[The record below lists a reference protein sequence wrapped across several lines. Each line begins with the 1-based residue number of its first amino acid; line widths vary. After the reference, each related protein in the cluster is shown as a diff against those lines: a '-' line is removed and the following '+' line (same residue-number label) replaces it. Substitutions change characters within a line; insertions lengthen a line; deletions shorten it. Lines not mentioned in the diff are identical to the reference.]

1 MRRDCGC
8 QIIPTKLLERLARD
22 RQLDAETRRAFAEA
36 ARMEPIWRGLR
47 DVHTVAVLAR
57 RGMPYPPA
65 TPAAPPTVSVF
76 DCEHG
81 RSLPGKPVARPARS
95 KDSTARR
102 TFDETT
108 AVARFYQS
116 CFGRNSVDG
125 EGMTLLSSIHYG
137 RNYNN
142 AFWDGRQMTYG
153 DGDGSI
159 FLDFTRSNDVI
170 AHELTHGVTQY
181 SAALEYEDQPGALN
195 ESISDVFGSMFRQW
209 REREP
214 VDKADWLIGAD
225 IMGPAATGRGYVC
238 LRDLASPGAKHCLSP
253 QPAHMRDYIAR
264 GDPHDNSGI
273 PNHAFYL
280 CASALGGRSWERAG
294 QVWYRALTNPAAKP
308 GLGFSDFARLTRQV
322 ARSLFGQTSEVLKAV
337 GAAWRAVGVM

>member
-1 MRRDCGC
+1 MRRDCVC
-8 QIIPTKLLERLARD
+8 HIIPAKLLERLARD
-22 RQLDAETRRAFAEA
+22 RRLDADTRRAFAEA
-36 ARMEPIWRGLR
+36 ARMEPLWRGLR
-47 DVHTVAVLAR
+47 GVHTAAVLAR
-57 RGMPYPPA
+57 RGMPYVH
-65 TPAAPPTVSVF
+65 AAPVPPPTVSVY
-76 DCEHG
+76 DCQHG
-81 RSLPGKPVARPARS
+81 RSLPGKPVASPARS
-95 KDSTARR
+95 KDPTARR
-102 TFDETT
+102 TFNETA

-137 RNYNN
+137 QNYNN

-181 SAALEYEDQPGALN
+181 SAGLGYEDQPGALN
-195 ESISDVFGSMFRQW
+195 ESVSDVFGSMFRQW
-209 REREP
+209 RSRQR

-225 IMGPAATGRGYVC
+225 IMGPAATRRGYVC
-238 LRDLASPGAKHCLSP
+238 LRDLASPGARHCLSP
-253 QPAHMRDYIAR
+253 QPAHMRDYIPK

-280 CASALGGRSWERAG
+280 CASTLGGRSWESAG
-294 QVWYRALTNPAAKP
+294 RVWYGALTDPAAKP
-308 GLGFSDFARLTRQV
+308 GLGFTGFARLTEQA
-322 ARSLFGQTSEVLKAV
+322 ARSLFAQQPEVLKAV
-337 GAAWRAVGVM
+337 KAAWRAVGVR